1 MTREEEEICEHML
14 ANSRKRFTCP
24 VLHVR
29 MLKAECKARQL
40 RQPTLSMGTRV
51 RVLLYNEPADH
62 FCRSGT
68 CEKGKTIKKQLKGKP

>member
-1 MTREEEEICEHML
+1 MTTEEERICEKLL

-29 MLKAECKARQL
+29 MLKAECVL
-40 RQPTLSMGTRV
+40 RQNRQPVLSMGSRV